1 MGKVI
6 DFIAKRDEKEIRRLI
21 KKWIDVWN
29 VKDKP
34 FTGKG
39 FEDIF
44 YAKRISFG
52 VVFNFELTTLD
63 SLQEYIDTFVPI
75 MEKFSHWE
83 IKNES
88 DLDICA
94 NNGLGVSSF
103 CWFGCGKSKDGEEI
117 KLNQNV
123 MHDWVRLDNRW
134 RLVRE
139 HLSFGK
145 VPKSLL

>member
-1 MGKVI
+1 MSKVI
-6 DFIAKRDEKEIRRLI
+6 DFTVKRDEKEIRRLI
-21 KKWIDVWN
+21 QKWIDVWN

-44 YAKRISFG
+44 AAKQISFG
-52 VVFNFELTTLD
+52 VVFNFELTTLH
-63 SLQEYIDTFVPI
+63 SLQQYIDTFVPI

-83 IKNES
+83 IKDEN
-88 DLDICA
+88 DLNICVD
-94 NNGLGVSSF
+94 NGLGVSSF

-117 KLNQNV
+117 KLSQDVIHN
-123 MHDWVRLDNRW
+123 WVRFDNGW
-134 RLVRE
+134 RLVKE

-145 VPKSLL
+145 FPKSLL